1 MYAEVDIDLAG
12 FAVGIAEKNERLPHI
27 ERIKAG
33 DIILGMPSNGIHSN
47 GLSLARKVIP
57 ETEKDKRQ
65 TLLKP
70 TEIYSR
76 EMSMLLKTGCILAAA
91 HITGGGLKSNIERV
105 IPEGLKAVLNYNW
118 KIPEIFNTIQSLG
131 KIDKDEMFKVFNMG
145 IGMAVIVHRNDI
157 PLITKLSENN
167 NIKLIR
173 IGQLENG

>member
-1 MYAEVDIDLAG
+1 
-12 FAVGIAEKNERLPHI
+12 
-27 ERIKAG
+27 
-33 DIILGMPSNGIHSN
+33 
-47 GLSLARKVIP
+47 
-57 ETEKDKRQ
+57 
-65 TLLKP
+65 
-70 TEIYSR
+70 
-76 EMSMLLKTGCILAAA
+76 MSMLLKTGCILAAA

-167 NIKLIR
+167 NIDLIR
-173 IGQLENG
+173 IGQLENA